1 MILSTTIKQF
11 RHLSSLQNSFLVG
24 TVITFLFFIN
34 GCDAIKKCENVVLTF
49 EVVDNFNQPVKNKTI
64 IIENL
69 SEDILREKTDNEGL
83 VQLPAKVCKKE
94 QMIVV
99 SITTKDFPNYSKEI
113 VVSRDDSKQKFQIRL
128 GIKKTVQLTIN
139 VTKPKEASYKLYDS
153 SNKKYGE
160 GVGKNTFDVLP
171 NSQYTLDVESADPKY
186 QSKEFE
192 ISIEDEDVLKNIELK
207 EDAEKKVEDKKDE
220 EDRKDEEKVKLK
232 IDIKPNSGRWEI
244 QGVNFELEGKNDKT
258 IILPKGNY
266 NIRGYST
273 KVQNLEIEQKIKIFN
288 NQTLV
293 VDVRPK
299 KNSGT
304 LKINISPES
313 ASWQIID
320 LSSKKAYKKGK
331 GSSIINQVPL
341 GKYEIK
347 GSYGST
353 TKRSRILVL
362 TNTNFSLSS
371 TLDLEECKDLVAKCD
386 NSECIIKAYRNCI
399 DLEKEIQCSVY
410 IKAANAYDDEGY
422 DDLSV
427 QVFEKGYNSK
437 DCLLKENKNYLYS
450 YFLKLTASNR
460 YVEADRLGKEI
471 IEIALAETDYRL
483 EGRVLPYM
491 FINTYN
497 IANNKINEN
506 RRDESVC
513 ILFNESDDYLSRM
526 NTLNNI
532 LDYPVR
538 DVSRYQS
545 AMKGLK
551 FSAIQCQ

>member
-94 QMIVV
+94 QTIVV

-113 VVSRDDSKQKFQIRL
+113 VVSRDNSKQKFQIRL
-128 GIKKTVQLTIN
+128 GMKKTVQLTVN
-139 VTKPKEASYKLYDS
+139 VTKPKDAKYKLYDS

-171 NSQYTLDVESADPKY
+171 NSQYTLDVESVNQQY
-186 QSKEFE
+186 QSKEFK
-192 ISIEDEDVLKNIELK
+192 ISIDDKNLVKNIELK
-207 EDAEKKVEDKKDE
+207 EGPVDVSPTPP
-220 EDRKDEEKVKLK
+220 EKVKLK

-244 QGVNFELEGKNDKT
+244 QGKDFELEGKNDKT
-258 IILPKGNY
+258 ISLPKGNY

-273 KVQNLEIEQKIKIFN
+273 KVQNLETEQKIKIFD

-293 VDVRPK
+293 IDVRPK

-320 LSSKKAYKKGK
+320 LASKKTYKKGK
-331 GSSIINQVPL
+331 GSSIINRVPL

-353 TKRSRILVL
+353 NKRSRILVL

-386 NSECIIKAYRNCI
+386 NSECIIKTYRNCI
-399 DLEKEIQCSVY
+399 DQEKEIQCSVY
-410 IKAANAYDDEGY
+410 SKVANAYDDEGY
-422 DDLSV
+422 EDLSV
-427 QVFEKGYNSK
+427 QFFEKGYNSK

-450 YFLKLTASNR
+450 YFLKLSASNR
-460 YVEADRLGKEI
+460 YIDADKLGKEI
-471 IEIALAETDYRL
+471 IEIALAETDYQL

-513 ILFNESDDYLSRM
+513 IFFNESEDYLSRM

>member
-1 MILSTTIKQF
+1 MILSTTIKKF
-11 RHLSSLQNSFLVG
+11 RHFLSFYNPLLICFI
-24 TVITFLFFIN
+24 ITFLFFFD
-34 GCDAIKKCENVVLTF
+34 GCDVIKKCENVVLTF

-69 SEDILREKTDNEGL
+69 SEDILREKTDDEGL
-83 VQLPAKVCKKE
+83 VQLPAKLCKKE
-94 QMIVV
+94 QSIII

-113 VVSRDDSKQKFQIRL
+113 VVSRDDPKQKFQIRL
-128 GIKKTVQLTIN
+128 GIKKSVQLTIN
-139 VTKPKEASYKLYDS
+139 VTKPKEASYKLYDA

-186 QSKEFE
+186 QSEEFK
-192 ISIEDEDVLKNIELK
+192 ILIEDKSLVKNIELK
-207 EDAEKKVEDKKDE
+207 VG
-220 EDRKDEEKVKLK
+220 RKTTDPTPPEKVKLK
-232 IDIKPNSGRWEI
+232 INIKPNSGRWEI

-258 IILPKGNY
+258 ISLFKGSY
-266 NIRGYST
+266 IIKGFST
-273 KVQNLEIEQKIKIFN
+273 KVQNLETEQKIKILD

-293 VDVRPK
+293 LDVRPK

-304 LKINISPES
+304 LNINISPES

-320 LSSKKAYKKGK
+320 LASQKTYKKGK
-331 GSSIINQVPL
+331 GSSLINQVPL

-399 DLEKEIQCSVY
+399 DLEKEIQCSIYSKV
-410 IKAANAYDDEGY
+410 ANAYDDEGY
-422 DDLSV
+422 DDLSF
-427 QVFEKGYNSK
+427 QVFEKGYKST

-450 YFLKLTASNR
+450 YFIKLSVGKR
-460 YVEADRLGKEI
+460 SIEANEKGKDILEF
-471 IEIALAETDYRL
+471 ARAETDYQL
-483 EGRVLPYM
+483 EGSVLAYM
-491 FINTYN
+491 FVNTYG
-497 IANNKINEN
+497 IINNKIQEN

-513 ILFNESDDYLSRM
+513 TLFNDADEYLSRI

-532 LDYPVR
+532 LDYPLR
-538 DVSRYQS
+538 DVSQYES

>member
-11 RHLSSLQNSFLVG
+11 RHLLYLQNSFLVG

-69 SEDILREKTDNEGL
+69 SEDILREKTDEEGL
-83 VQLPAKVCKKE
+83 AQLPAKVCKKE
-94 QMIVV
+94 QTIVV
-99 SITTKDFPNYSKEI
+99 SITTKEFPNYSKEI
-113 VVSRDDSKQKFQIRL
+113 VVSRDDSKQKFQLRL
-128 GIKKTVQLTIN
+128 GMKKTVQLTIN
-139 VTKPKEASYKLYDS
+139 VTKPKEAKYKLYDA

-160 GVGKNTFDVLP
+160 GIGKNTFDVLP
-171 NSQYTLDVESADPKY
+171 NSQYTLDVESADQKY
-186 QSKEFE
+186 QSKEFK
-192 ISIEDEDVLKNIELK
+192 ISIKYKSEVKNIEL
-207 EDAEKKVEDKKDE
+207 EESKKTEIAPEPPK
-220 EDRKDEEKVKLK
+220 KVKLK
-232 IDIKPNSGRWEI
+232 IDVKPNSGRWEI
-244 QGVNFELEGKNDKT
+244 QGKNFELEGKNDKT
-258 IILPKGNY
+258 ISLPKGNY
-266 NIRGYST
+266 NIKGYST
-273 KVQNLEIEQKIKIFN
+273 KVQNLETEQKIKIFD

-293 VDVRPK
+293 IDVRPK

-304 LKINISPES
+304 LKINISPKS
-313 ASWQIID
+313 ARWQIID
-320 LSSKKAYKKGK
+320 LSSKKTYKKGK

-347 GSYGST
+347 GFYGNT

-371 TLDLEECKDLVAKCD
+371 SLNLEECKDLIAKCD
-386 NSECIIKAYRNCI
+386 NSECIIKAYKNCI

-410 IKAANAYDDEGY
+410 SKVANAYDNEGY

-427 QVFEKGYNSK
+427 QLFEKGYNSK

-450 YFLKLTASNR
+450 YFLKLAASNR
-460 YVEADRLGKEI
+460 YIEADKLGKEI
-471 IEIALAETDYRL
+471 IEIALAETDYQL

-491 FINTYN
+491 FINAYN
-497 IANNKINEN
+497 ITNNKINEN
-506 RRDESVC
+506 RRDDSVC
-513 ILFNESDDYLSRM
+513 ILFNESREYLNRI
-526 NTLNNI
+526 NILNNI
-532 LDYPVR
+532 LDYPLR

-545 AMKGLK
+545 AMKGLE

>member
-94 QMIVV
+94 QIIVV

-113 VVSRDDSKQKFQIRL
+113 VVSRDNSKQKFQIRL
-128 GIKKTVQLTIN
+128 GMKKTVQLTVN
-139 VTKPKEASYKLYDS
+139 VTKPKDAKYKLYDS

-171 NSQYTLDVESADPKY
+171 NSQYTLDVESVNQQY
-186 QSKEFE
+186 QSKEFK
-192 ISIEDEDVLKNIELK
+192 ISIDDKNLVKNIELK
-207 EDAEKKVEDKKDE
+207 EGPVDVSPTPP
-220 EDRKDEEKVKLK
+220 EKVKLK

-244 QGVNFELEGKNDKT
+244 QGKDFELKGKNDKT
-258 IILPKGNY
+258 ISLPKGNY

-273 KVQNLEIEQKIKIFN
+273 KVQNLETEQKIKIFD

-293 VDVRPK
+293 IDVRPK

-320 LSSKKAYKKGK
+320 LASKKTYKKGK
-331 GSSIINQVPL
+331 GSSIINRVPL

-353 TKRSRILVL
+353 NKRSRILVL

-386 NSECIIKAYRNCI
+386 NSECIIKTYRNCI
-399 DLEKEIQCSVY
+399 DQEKEIQCSVY
-410 IKAANAYDDEGY
+410 SKVANAYDDEGY
-422 DDLSV
+422 EDLSV
-427 QVFEKGYNSK
+427 QFFEKGYNSK

-450 YFLKLTASNR
+450 YFLKLSASNR
-460 YVEADRLGKEI
+460 YIDADKLGKEI
-471 IEIALAETDYRL
+471 IEIALAETDYQL

-513 ILFNESDDYLSRM
+513 IFFNESEDYLSRM

>member
-113 VVSRDDSKQKFQIRL
+113 VVSRDNSKQKFQIRL
-128 GIKKTVQLTIN
+128 GMKKTVQLTVN
-139 VTKPKEASYKLYDS
+139 VTKPKDAKYKLYDS

-171 NSQYTLDVESADPKY
+171 NSQYTLDVESVNQQY
-186 QSKEFE
+186 QSKEFK
-192 ISIEDEDVLKNIELK
+192 ISIDDKNLVKNIELK
-207 EDAEKKVEDKKDE
+207 EGPVDVSPTPP
-220 EDRKDEEKVKLK
+220 EKVKLK

-244 QGVNFELEGKNDKT
+244 QGKDFELKGKNDKT
-258 IILPKGNY
+258 ISLPKGNY

-273 KVQNLEIEQKIKIFN
+273 KVQNLETEQKIKIFD

-293 VDVRPK
+293 IDVRPK

-320 LSSKKAYKKGK
+320 LASKKTYKKGK
-331 GSSIINQVPL
+331 GSSIINRVPL

-353 TKRSRILVL
+353 NKRSRILVL

-386 NSECIIKAYRNCI
+386 NSECIIKTYRNCI
-399 DLEKEIQCSVY
+399 DQEKEIQCSVY
-410 IKAANAYDDEGY
+410 SKVANAYDDEGY
-422 DDLSV
+422 EDLSV
-427 QVFEKGYNSK
+427 QFFEKGYNSK

-450 YFLKLTASNR
+450 YFLKLSASNR
-460 YVEADRLGKEI
+460 YIDADKLGKEI
-471 IEIALAETDYRL
+471 IEIALAETDYQL

-513 ILFNESDDYLSRM
+513 IFFNESEDYLSRM

>member
-1 MILSTTIKQF
+1 MILSTTIKKF
-11 RHLSSLQNSFLVG
+11 RHFLSFYNPLLICFI
-24 TVITFLFFIN
+24 ITFLFFFD
-34 GCDAIKKCENVVLTF
+34 GCDVIKKCENVVLTF

-69 SEDILREKTDNEGL
+69 SEDILREKTDDEGL
-83 VQLPAKVCKKE
+83 VQLPAKLCKKE
-94 QMIVV
+94 QSIII

-113 VVSRDDSKQKFQIRL
+113 VVSRDDPKQKFQIRL
-128 GIKKTVQLTIN
+128 GIKKSVQLTIN
-139 VTKPKEASYKLYDS
+139 VTKPKEASYKLYDA

-171 NSQYTLDVESADPKY
+171 NSQYTLDVESVNQQY
-186 QSKEFE
+186 QSKEFK
-192 ISIEDEDVLKNIELK
+192 ISIDDKNLVKNIELK
-207 EDAEKKVEDKKDE
+207 EGPVDMPPTSP
-220 EDRKDEEKVKLK
+220 EKVKLK

-244 QGVNFELEGKNDKT
+244 QGKDFELKGKNDKT
-258 IILPKGNY
+258 ISLFKGSY
-266 NIRGYST
+266 IIKGFST
-273 KVQNLEIEQKIKIFN
+273 KVQNLETEQKIKILD

-293 VDVRPK
+293 LDVRPK

-304 LKINISPES
+304 LNINISPES

-320 LSSKKAYKKGK
+320 LASQKTYKKGK
-331 GSSIINQVPL
+331 GSSLINQVPL

-399 DLEKEIQCSVY
+399 DLEKEIQCSIYSKV
-410 IKAANAYDDEGY
+410 ANAYDDEGY
-422 DDLSV
+422 DDLSF
-427 QVFEKGYNSK
+427 QVFEKGYKST

-450 YFLKLTASNR
+450 YFIKLSVGKR
-460 YVEADRLGKEI
+460 SIEANEKGKDILEF
-471 IEIALAETDYRL
+471 ARAETDYQL
-483 EGRVLPYM
+483 EGSVLAYM
-491 FINTYN
+491 FVNTYG
-497 IANNKINEN
+497 IINNKIQEN

-513 ILFNESDDYLSRM
+513 TLFNDADEYLSRI

-532 LDYPVR
+532 LDYPLR
-538 DVSRYQS
+538 DVSQYES